1 VRQNSWALGEN
12 AKMIDALAIV
22 DPAAKLGSDVSVGPW
37 SIIGPEVEIGPG
49 TIIGSHV
56 VLKGPTRLGA
66 YNKIYSFSS
75 VGDDPQDK
83 KYQGE
88 KTYLEIGDHNVI
100 REYCTI
106 NRGTA
111 QDKSLTKIGH
121 HNLFMVGSHIAHD
134 CVIGDH
140 AIFVNNVAL
149 AGHVTIGNYAIL
161 GAYSAV
167 HQFCHIGDHSFI
179 AASSMVRQNV
189 LPYILVE
196 GGHEA
201 RACGLNKEGLR
212 RSGFTDEAISILHR
226 AYKLI
231 FRKNLTVEQALEELK
246 LLELNSPEVKL
257 MAAALKNSER
267 GIIR

>member
-1 VRQNSWALGEN
+1 
-12 AKMIDALAIV
+12 MMDIDTQSII
-22 DPAAKLGSDVSVGPW
+22 DPNAKLGADVKIGPW
-37 SIIGPEVEIGPG
+37 SIIGPEVEVGPG

-56 VLKGPTRLGA
+56 VLKGPTRIGA
-66 YNKIYSFSS
+66 HNKIYSFSS
-75 VGDDPQDK
+75 IGDDPQDK

-88 KTYLEIGDHNVI
+88 KTGLEIGDHNVI

-111 QDKSLTKIGH
+111 QDKSLTKVGNY
-121 HNLFMVGSHIAHD
+121 NLLMVGTHVAHD
-134 CVIGDH
+134 CVIGDNV
-140 AIFVNNVAL
+140 ILVNNVAL

-167 HQFCHIGDHSFI
+167 HQFCHIGEHSFI
-179 AASSMVRQNV
+179 AASSMVRKNV

-201 RACGLNKEGLR
+201 ARACGLNKEGLR
-212 RSGFTDEAISILHR
+212 RNGFTDEAISLLR
-226 AYKLI
+226 SAYKLI

-246 LLELNSPEVKL
+246 PLELNSPQVKL
-257 MAAALKNSER
+257 MAVALKNSER

>member
-1 VRQNSWALGEN
+1 
-12 AKMIDALAIV
+12 MIDALAII
-22 DPAAKLGSDVSVGPW
+22 DPTAKLSADVSVGPW
-37 SIIGPEVEIGPG
+37 SIIGPDVEIGPG
-49 TIIGSHV
+49 TVIGSHV

-66 YNKIYSFSS
+66 NNRIYPFASL
-75 VGDDPQDK
+75 GDDPQDK
-83 KYQGE
+83 KYKGE

-111 QDKSLTKIGH
+111 QDKSITKIGN

-134 CVIGDH
+134 CVIGNH
-140 AIFVNNVAL
+140 TIFVNNVAL
-149 AGHVTIGNYAIL
+149 AGHVTVGDYAIL

-167 HQFCHIGDHSFI
+167 HQFCQIGAHSFI

-189 LPYILVE
+189 LPYIVVE

-212 RSGFTDEAISILHR
+212 RNGFSEELISVLR
-226 AYKLI
+226 SVYKLI
-231 FRKNLTVEQALEELK
+231 FRKNLTVEQALGELK
-246 LLELNSPEVKL
+246 PLELAYPSVKL
-257 MAAALKNSER
+257 MVTALKKSDR

>member
-1 VRQNSWALGEN
+1 
-12 AKMIDALAIV
+12 MIDSHAII
-22 DPAAKLGSDVSVGPW
+22 DAKAKLGKNVSVGPW
-37 SIIGPEVEIGPG
+37 TLIGPDVEIGSG

-56 VLKGPTRLGA
+56 VLKGPTRIGA
-66 YNKIYSFSS
+66 SNKIYPFASL
-75 VGDDPQDK
+75 GDDPQDK

-88 KTYLEIGDHNVI
+88 KTTLEMGDHNVI

-106 NRGTA
+106 NRGTT
-111 QDKSLTKIGH
+111 QDKGLTKIGH

-134 CVIGDH
+134 CIIGDH
-140 AIFVNNVAL
+140 TIFVNNVAL
-149 AGHVTIGNYAIL
+149 AGHVSVGDYAIL

-167 HQFCHIGDHSFI
+167 HQFCQIGAHSFI

-201 RACGLNKEGLR
+201 RVCGLNKEGLKR
-212 RSGFTDEAISILHR
+212 NGFNDETMSILR
-226 AYKLI
+226 SAYKLI
-231 FRKNLTVEQALEELK
+231 FRKKLTVKQALKK
-246 LLELNSPEVKL
+246 LEPLAATHCQVKL
-257 MAAALKNSER
+257 MVDALKKSDR

>member
-1 VRQNSWALGEN
+1 
-12 AKMIDALAIV
+12 MIDPQAKV
-22 DPAAKLGSDVSVGPW
+22 DPKATLGKNVSVGPW
-37 SIIGPEVEIGPG
+37 TIIGPDVEIGEG

-56 VLKGPTRLGA
+56 VLKGPTRIGKA
-66 YNKIYSFSS
+66 NKIYPFAS

-106 NRGTA
+106 NRGTT
-111 QDKSLTKIGH
+111 QDKGLTKIGD

-134 CVIGDH
+134 CLIGDH
-140 AIFVNNVAL
+140 TIFVNNVAL
-149 AGHVTIGNYAIL
+149 AGHVTVGDYAIL

-167 HQFCHIGDHSFI
+167 HQFCKVGEYSFI
-179 AASSMVRQNV
+179 AAGSMVRQNV
-189 LPYILVE
+189 LPYVLVE

-201 RACGLNKEGLR
+201 RVCGLNKEGLR
-212 RSGFTDEAISILHR
+212 RNGFSDETINALR
-226 AYKLI
+226 AAYKFI
-231 FRKNLTVEQALEELK
+231 FRKNLTVQQALEEL
-246 LLELNSPEVKL
+246 EPAMADHPHVKQ
-257 MAAALKNSER
+257 MASALKNSDR

>member
-1 VRQNSWALGEN
+1 
-12 AKMIDALAIV
+12 MIDALAIV
-22 DPAAKLGSDVSVGPW
+22 DSAASLSSDVSIGPW
-37 SIIGPEVEIGPG
+37 SIIGPQVEIGPG

-56 VLKGPTRLGA
+56 VLKGPTRIGSH
-66 YNKIYSFSS
+66 NKIYSFSS

-106 NRGTA
+106 NRGTT
-111 QDKSLTKIGH
+111 QDQSLTKIGN

-134 CVIGDH
+134 CIIGDNV
-140 AIFVNNVAL
+140 ILVNNVAL
-149 AGHVTIGNYAIL
+149 AGHVTIGNHAIL

-167 HQFCHIGDHSFI
+167 HQFCYIGAHSFI

-201 RACGLNKEGLR
+201 RVCGLNKEGLR
-212 RSGFTDEAISILHR
+212 RSGFTDEALSSLR
-226 AYKLI
+226 SAYKLI

-246 LLELNSPEVKL
+246 PLELNSPQVRL

>member
-1 VRQNSWALGEN
+1 
-12 AKMIDALAIV
+12 MIDALAII
-22 DPAAKLGSDVSVGPW
+22 DPNAKLSANVSVGPW
-37 SIIGPEVEIGPG
+37 TIIGPAVEIGSG

-66 YNKIYSFSS
+66 HNKIYPFSS

-106 NRGTA
+106 NRGTT
-111 QDKSLTKIGH
+111 QDKGLTKVGS
-121 HNLFMVGSHIAHD
+121 HNLFMVATHIAHD
-134 CVIGDH
+134 CVIGNH
-140 AIFVNNVAL
+140 CIFVNNVAL
-149 AGHVTIGNYAIL
+149 AGHVTIGDYAIL

-167 HQFCHIGDHSFI
+167 HQFCQIGDHSFI

-196 GGHEA
+196 GGHDA

-212 RSGFTDEAISILHR
+212 RNGFTDEAMSALR
-226 AYKLI
+226 AAYKLI

-246 LLELNSPEVKL
+246 PLISDYLPVRL
-257 MAAALKNSER
+257 MATALKNSDR

>member
-1 VRQNSWALGEN
+1 
-12 AKMIDALAIV
+12 MIDPLAII
-22 DPAAKLGSDVSVGPW
+22 DPSAKLSPHVTIGPW

-49 TIIGSHV
+49 TVIGSHV
-56 VLKGPTRLGA
+56 VLKGPTRVGA
-66 YNKIYSFSS
+66 HNKIYSFSS
-75 VGDDPQDK
+75 IGDDPQDK

-88 KTYLEIGDHNVI
+88 KTYLEIGDYNVI

-134 CVIGDH
+134 CLIGDH

-167 HQFCHIGDHSFI
+167 HQFCHIGTHSFI

-212 RSGFTDEAISILHR
+212 RSGFSEETIGFLRR

-231 FRKNLTVEQALEELK
+231 FRNNLTVEQALEELK
-246 LLELNSPEVKL
+246 TLEVKSSHVKL
-257 MAAALKNSER
+257 MATALKNSER

>member
-1 VRQNSWALGEN
+1 
-12 AKMIDALAIV
+12 MIDALAII
-22 DPAAKLGSDVSVGPW
+22 DPNAKLSANVSVGPW
-37 SIIGPEVEIGPG
+37 TIIGPEVEIGPG

-66 YNKIYSFSS
+66 HNKIYPFSS

-106 NRGTA
+106 NRGTT
-111 QDKSLTKIGH
+111 QDKGLTKVGN
-121 HNLFMVGSHIAHD
+121 HNLFMVATHIAHD
-134 CVIGDH
+134 CVIGNH
-140 AIFVNNVAL
+140 CIFVNNVAL
-149 AGHVTIGNYAIL
+149 A
-161 GAYSAV
+161 V
-167 HQFCHIGDHSFI
+167 HQFCQIGDHSFI

-196 GGHEA
+196 GGHDA

-212 RSGFTDEAISILHR
+212 RNGFTDEAMSALR
-226 AYKLI
+226 AAYKLI

-246 LLELNSPEVKL
+246 PLISDYLPVRL
-257 MAAALKNSER
+257 MATALKNSDR

>member
-1 VRQNSWALGEN
+1 VLGES

-37 SIIGPEVEIGPG
+37 SIIGPDVEIGPG
-49 TIIGSHV
+49 TVIGSHV
-56 VLKGPTRLGA
+56 VVKGPTRLGA
-66 YNKIYSFSS
+66 HNKIYSFSS

-88 KTYLEIGDHNVI
+88 KTYLQIGDHNVI

-201 RACGLNKEGLR
+201 RVCGLNKEGLR
-212 RSGFTDEAISILHR
+212 RSGFSEEAISFLR
-226 AYKLI
+226 CAYKLI
-231 FRKNLTVEQALEELK
+231 FRKNLTVEQALEKLK
-246 LLELNSPEVKL
+246 PLELNSPQVKL
-257 MAAALKNSER
+257 MASALKNSER

>member
-1 VRQNSWALGEN
+1 
-12 AKMIDALAIV
+12 MIDALAII
-22 DPAAKLGSDVSVGPW
+22 DPNAKLGANVSVGPW
-37 SIIGPEVEIGPG
+37 TIIGPEVEIGPG
-49 TIIGSHV
+49 TIVASHV
-56 VLKGPTRLGA
+56 VLKGPMRLGA
-66 YNKIYSFSS
+66 YNKIYPFSS
-75 VGDDPQDK
+75 LGDDPQDK
-83 KYQGE
+83 KYRGE

-111 QDKSLTKIGH
+111 QDKGLTKVGN
-121 HNLFMVGSHIAHD
+121 HNLFMVATHIAHD

-140 AIFVNNVAL
+140 CIFVNNVAL

-167 HQFCHIGDHSFI
+167 HQFCQIGDHSFI
-179 AASSMVRQNV
+179 AASSMVRKNV

-196 GGHEA
+196 GGHDA

-212 RSGFTDEAISILHR
+212 RNGFPEEVMSALRS

-246 LLELNSPEVKL
+246 PLASDYPLVKL
-257 MAAALKNSER
+257 MVTALKKSDR

>member
-1 VRQNSWALGEN
+1 MKQRLWALGES

-22 DPAAKLGSDVSVGPW
+22 DTAAKLSADVSVGPW
-37 SIIGPEVEIGPG
+37 SRIGPEVEIGPG

-56 VLKGPTRLGA
+56 VLKGPTCLGA
-66 YNKIYSFSS
+66 HNKIYSFSS
-75 VGDDPQDK
+75 IGDDPQDK

-88 KTYLEIGDHNVI
+88 KTYLEIGDYNVI

-149 AGHVTIGNYAIL
+149 AGHVTVGNYAIL

-167 HQFCHIGDHSFI
+167 HQFCEIGDHSFI
-179 AASSMVRQNV
+179 AASSMIRQNV

-201 RACGLNKEGLR
+201 RACGLNKEGLKR
-212 RSGFTDEAISILHR
+212 NGFTDETISILR
-226 AYKLI
+226 SAYKLI

-246 LLELNSPEVKL
+246 LLELDSPQVRL
-257 MAAALKNSER
+257 MVEALKNSER

>member
-1 VRQNSWALGEN
+1 
-12 AKMIDALAIV
+12 MIDALAII
-22 DPAAKLGSDVSVGPW
+22 DPSAKLSANVSVGPW
-37 SIIGPEVEIGPG
+37 SIIGPEVEIGSG

-56 VLKGPTRLGA
+56 VLKGPMRLGA
-66 YNKIYSFSS
+66 YNKIYPFSS

-106 NRGTA
+106 NRGTT
-111 QDKSLTKIGH
+111 QDKGLTKVGD
-121 HNLFMVGSHIAHD
+121 HNLFMVATHIAHD
-134 CVIGDH
+134 CVIGNH
-140 AIFVNNVAL
+140 CIFVNNVAL

-167 HQFCHIGDHSFI
+167 HQFCQIGDHSFI

-212 RSGFTDEAISILHR
+212 RNGFSDEVISALR
-226 AYKLI
+226 ASYKLI
-231 FRKNLTVEQALEELK
+231 FRKNLTVEHALEELK
-246 LLELNSPEVKL
+246 PLASDYPPVKL
-257 MAAALKNSER
+257 MATALKNSDR

>member
-1 VRQNSWALGEN
+1 
-12 AKMIDALAIV
+12 MIDPLAII
-22 DPAAKLGSDVSVGPW
+22 DPGAKLSANVTIGPW
-37 SIIGPEVEIGPG
+37 SIIGPEVEIGTG
-49 TIIGSHV
+49 TVIGSHV

-66 YNKIYSFSS
+66 HNKIYSFSS
-75 VGDDPQDK
+75 IGDDPQDK

-88 KTYLEIGDHNVI
+88 KTYLHIGDYNVI

-134 CVIGDH
+134 CMIGDH

-149 AGHVTIGNYAIL
+149 AGHVTIGNFAIL

-167 HQFCHIGDHSFI
+167 HQFCHIGAHSFI

-212 RSGFTDEAISILHR
+212 RSGFSEEAISDLR
-226 AYKLI
+226 CAYKLI
-231 FRKNLTVEQALEELK
+231 FRNNLTVDQALEKLK
-246 LLELNSPEVKL
+246 PLEIDSPHVKL
-257 MAAALKNSER
+257 MATALKNSER

>member
-1 VRQNSWALGEN
+1 
-12 AKMIDALAIV
+12 MIDSHAIV
-22 DPAAKLGSDVSVGPW
+22 DPSAKLGKNVTVGPW
-37 SIIGPEVEIGPG
+37 TLIGPDVEIGEG

-56 VLKGPTRLGA
+56 VIKGPTQIGIA
-66 YNKIYSFSS
+66 NKIYPFASL
-75 VGDDPQDK
+75 GDDPQDK

-88 KTYLEIGDHNVI
+88 KTKLEIGDHNVI

-106 NRGTA
+106 NRGTT
-111 QDKSLTKIGH
+111 QDKDLTKIGN

-134 CVIGDH
+134 CSIGDH
-140 AIFVNNVAL
+140 TIFVNNVAL
-149 AGHVTIGNYAIL
+149 AGHVTVGDYAIL

-167 HQFCHIGDHSFI
+167 HQFCQIGAHSFI

-201 RACGLNKEGLR
+201 RVCGLNKEGLKR
-212 RSGFTDEAISILHR
+212 NGFSDEAISILR
-226 AYKLI
+226 SAYKFI
-231 FRKNLTVEQALEELK
+231 FRKNLTVEQALEELEV
-246 LLELNSPEVKL
+246 LAATHSQVKL
-257 MAAALKNSER
+257 MIDALKKSDR